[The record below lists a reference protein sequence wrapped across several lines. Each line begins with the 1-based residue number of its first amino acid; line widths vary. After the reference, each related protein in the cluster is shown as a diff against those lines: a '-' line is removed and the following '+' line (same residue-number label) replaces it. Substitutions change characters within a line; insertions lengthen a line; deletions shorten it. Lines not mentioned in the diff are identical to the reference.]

1 MRANPYDGELCTH
14 LPLISIDTN
23 GQEIPGKGMKDENG
37 RHSGFSSTPDGNDR
51 ITASMRIMDSE
62 SEYNHTSDE
71 STVSSDVIIHVRGN
85 SDRDFLKNQ
94 VIALSLL
101 IRMGT
106 IIRSHC
112 SEWIN
117 TKTGCCTGL
126 TLIKH

>member
-1 MRANPYDGELCTH
+1 MR
-14 LPLISIDTN
+14 
-23 GQEIPGKGMKDENG
+23 DENG
-37 RHSGFSSTPDGNDR
+37 RHTGFSSTPDGNDR

-85 SDRDFLKNQ
+85 SSRFFEKSG
-94 VIALSLL
+94 IALSLL

-106 IIRSHC
+106 IILSHC

-117 TKTGCCTGL
+117 IKTGCCTGL